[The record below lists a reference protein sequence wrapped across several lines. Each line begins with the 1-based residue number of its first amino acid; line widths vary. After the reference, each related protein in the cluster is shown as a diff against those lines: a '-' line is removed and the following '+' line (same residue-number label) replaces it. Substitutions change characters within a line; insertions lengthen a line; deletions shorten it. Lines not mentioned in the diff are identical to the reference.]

1 MGLAKTELL
10 SEFCKRVGNKLG
22 KGFSENVYQ
31 EGIALMLRRNKMDYS
46 KEVVLQIKMD
56 DIVIGN
62 VRADIVLPDDEIV
75 IECKAID
82 SNLKPSHAPQLINYL
97 EILNYEFGIL
107 VNFNQNPS
115 KDFVEIVIIKKE
127 LENTYSVH
135 FADKVCMMSNK
146 GILIE
151 NNKCDAD

>member
-1 MGLAKTELL
+1 MNNKIELL
-10 SEFCKRVGNKLG
+10 SNFCKRVGSQLG

-46 KEVVLQIKMD
+46 KEVVLQIKLD
-56 DIVIGN
+56 DIIIGN
-62 VRADIVLPDDEIV
+62 VRADIVLPDEEIV

-97 EILNYEFGIL
+97 EILNYNYGIL

-115 KDFVEIVIIKKE
+115 KEFVEVVVVKKE
-127 LENTYSVH
+127 TNDTYSVLTG
-135 FADKVCMMSNK
+135 DKSYLMSNK
-146 GILIE
+146 GLLLE
-151 NNKCDAD
+151 